1 MTKVIFDHELVSSF
15 VLMESGGLE
24 EFQAKHDSIV
34 SMDANVVDPLTKPL
48 PWPKY
53 ESHTAAMGIKYLKMW
68 S

>member
-1 MTKVIFDHELVSSF
+1 MIFDHKLVSSF

-24 EFQAKHDSIV
+24 EFQAKHHSIV

-53 ESHTAAMGIKYLKMW
+53 ESHTAAMGIKYIKM
-68 S
+68 

>member
-24 EFQAKHDSIV
+24 EFQAKHHSIV

-48 PWPKY
+48 P
-53 ESHTAAMGIKYLKMW
+53 
-68 S
+68 